1 MLGRAVVSICGSL
14 AVMFWY
20 SWQLSLITIAGVIPT
35 GFATIHFSGK
45 LRIIQRQ
52 VQQVKSEMTVVAEE
66 SYQNIR
72 TVKAFANEDE
82 ESRKFKKGNEN
93 LLKAGILK
101 AAWMGGQTSTNTISL
116 YCSMAL
122 VIYIAKILIKQ
133 NKLRVGQVSTYLF
146 YMLSLVW

>member
-1 MLGRAVVSICGSL
+1 MLGRAIVAIIGSL

-20 SWQLSLITIAGVIPT
+20 SWQLSLITISGVIPT
-35 GFATIHFSGK
+35 GFATMHFSGK

-93 LLKAGILK
+93 LFKAGRIK
-101 AAWMGGQTSTNTISL
+101 AVWMGGQTS
-116 YCSMAL
+116 
-122 VIYIAKILIKQ
+122 IL
-133 NKLRVGQVSTYLF
+133 
-146 YMLSLVW
+146 